1 MQDTPQVN
9 PKKLFVGN
17 LPYSATE
24 QDITDLFAQ
33 HGTIVSVKLVIDR
46 MSGRSRGI
54 AFVEYEEEAM
64 ATAAIEALNG
74 YEMDGRAIIVNV
86 ARPQEKRPY
95 SGGSNYRGGG
105 GGNYNRNN
113 NRGGY
118 NQDNNRY

>member
-1 MQDTPQVN
+1 
-9 PKKLFVGN
+9 
-17 LPYSATE
+17 
-24 QDITDLFAQ
+24 
-33 HGTIVSVKLVIDR
+33 
-46 MSGRSRGI
+46 
-54 AFVEYEEEAM
+54 M

>member
-33 HGTIVSVKLVIDR
+33 YGTIVSVKLVIDR